1 MASWWTPV
9 GFKPNP
15 TAPQTESHRSSV
27 TSHRQKESEIIMM
40 DAKTT
45 NLTSRPP
52 NVFIADAFY
61 LNVCEAINHF
71 PTEGDPDDLADGYL
85 TIYSFYSCVT
95 PSVWGGVSGVGGWIG
110 AVGSHWG
117 RVRCRSVRRAE
128 SSPSRVFR

>member
-1 MASWWTPV
+1 M

-95 PSVWGGVSGVGGWIG
+95 PSVWGGFREWVAGLGLLDPTGVGC
-110 AVGSHWG
+110 AVGQYAGPKVLLQGFS
-117 RVRCRSVRRAE
+117 ADFE
-128 SSPSRVFR
+128 